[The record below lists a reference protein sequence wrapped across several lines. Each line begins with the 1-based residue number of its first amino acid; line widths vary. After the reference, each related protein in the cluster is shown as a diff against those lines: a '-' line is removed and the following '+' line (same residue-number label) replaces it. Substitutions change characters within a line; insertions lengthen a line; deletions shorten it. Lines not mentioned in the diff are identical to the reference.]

1 MPAQGAY
8 DDVIEKKVALTGG
21 AISVSFLI
29 GRSLLRALLSLGLML
44 CATIA
49 QAQDLVVQR
58 DVTVRAEPRSGSDR
72 VDYVT
77 PGTGLDWLENGERQ
91 RGYYHVRLADGREGW
106 VYQSFVRR
114 ADGTAAVATAAVPG
128 DEAIV
133 HYIDV
138 DQAASALLEFP
149 CGAVLIDAGGRDA
162 QAVDH
167 LIAYLEAFSLGA
179 PISTA
184 RSRPCS

>member
-1 MPAQGAY
+1 M
-8 DDVIEKKVALTGG
+8 
-21 AISVSFLI
+21 
-29 GRSLLRALLSLGLML
+29 RSLLHALLSLSLML
-44 CATIA
+44 CATVA
-49 QAQDLVVQR
+49 HAQDLVVQR
-58 DVTVRAEPRSGSDR
+58 DVTVRAEPRGGSDR
-72 VDYVT
+72 VAYVS
-77 PGTGLDWLENGERQ
+77 PGTGLDWLDAGERQ
-91 RGYYHVRLADGREGW
+91 RGYYHVRLADGRDGW

-114 ADGTAAVATAAVPG
+114 AGNAVVAVAALPG

-138 DQAASALLEFP
+138 DQGASALLEFP

-162 QAVDH
+162 RSVDH
-167 LIAYLEAFSLGA
+167 LIAYLEAFSPSV